1 MERGNARKSGKL
13 SRIKPLFVRQFHP
26 NPILAF
32 GSIVQCP
39 KKVTFKI
46 LLEPPCNRQITSSQ
60 HLSLSTGRACL
71 WKLPFLV
78 VSF

>member
-46 LLEPPCNRQITSSQ
+46 LLEPPCNQQITSSQ
-60 HLSLSTGRACL
+60 HLSLSTGLACL
-71 WKLPFLV
+71 WKLSFLV